1 MMDRLFAPTWA
12 GGWTAT
18 RVLFVLAA
26 LIAHLPRLR
35 QIHDATQ
42 YPAVVLTSGPMR
54 LFEQVQLSAA
64 AATALWVLG
73 IAGLLALLW
82 GGRAA
87 KPGLLVWLGCY
98 YPMIILTGL
107 SARVPERMFLW
118 VAAGLLLAPIAQRRL
133 SDKHRSPVPR
143 WFLLV
148 VACALYG
155 STGWLKATMEPAW
168 WTGEALAYDLVD
180 LYFGLKPI
188 GVWVSGQPH
197 LTRLLSWATIAIEA
211 SFPLL
216 IWWRRSNPWILLA
229 AGCMH
234 LGIELLMTVRA
245 LSFLTLAMYPVL
257 LHPDVAQRIWRRWE
271 TIRWETILRRDD
283 RR

>member
-1 MMDRLFAPTWA
+1 MIERLFSPVWA
-12 GGWTAT
+12 GGWSGT

-26 LIAHLPRLR
+26 LVAHLPRLG
-35 QIHDATQ
+35 QIRDAVQ
-42 YPAVVLTSGPMR
+42 YPDVVLTSGPLR
-54 LFEQVQLSAA
+54 LVEQVALTGGQ
-64 AATALWVLG
+64 ATGLWVVGL
-73 IAGLLALLW
+73 AGLAALLW

-87 KPGLLVWLGCY
+87 KPGLLLWLASS

-118 VAAGLLLAPIAQRRL
+118 VAVGLLLAPIGERGL
-133 SDKHRSPVPR
+133 SQKHRSPAAR
-143 WFLLV
+143 WYLLLV
-148 VACALYG
+148 ASALYG

-180 LYFGLKPI
+180 LHFGLKPV
-188 GVWVSGQPH
+188 GVWLSGQPA
-197 LTRLLSWATIAIEA
+197 LTRALSWGTILIEA

-216 IWWRRSNPWILLA
+216 IWWRRSNVWILLA

-234 LGIELLMTVRA
+234 LGIELLMTVKA

-257 LHPDVAQRIWRRWE
+257 LHPDVARRIWLR
-271 TIRWETILRRDD
+271 TIKRKA
-283 RR
+283 